1 MTIIQQVDYDVYEDP
16 EGDEE
21 DDDENNYYSTLDKK
35 RSEAEV
41 ILERMRLILI
51 NSHCFRMAKPKCLP
65 KIRARNSTKIGI
77 F

>member
-41 ILERMRLILI
+41 IFIRMRLILI
-51 NSHCFRMAKPKCLP
+51 KAHCFRMVKPKCLT
-65 KIRARNSTKIGI
+65 KILARNSTKIGI